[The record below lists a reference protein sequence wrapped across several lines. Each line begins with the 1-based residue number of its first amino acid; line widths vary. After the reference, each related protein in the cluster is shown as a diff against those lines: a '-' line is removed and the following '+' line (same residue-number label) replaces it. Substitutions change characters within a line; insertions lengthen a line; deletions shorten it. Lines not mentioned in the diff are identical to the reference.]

1 MTKYG
6 PHSTLSMNI
15 IKIDQIKSYLSLGYC
30 CVLFMQCSST
40 TFRIN
45 NAGIAAFTTAKV
57 GTNCSEDYI
66 GIEGIYRKSC
76 HRKGTYIRMLL
87 YSCFLLMFVGSSNSG
102 FATQSRYCGGFLNSY
117 DTATIDTK
125 VRGVYSAMNLN
136 SPFQMKIRIIFIPK
150 TFLNQFSRLYGTF

>member
-1 MTKYG
+1 MYYQYFYSPPNGCLQYHTGIDGRFTTFNYDNPTTAQQTHLRNQNYRICIRQEEG
-6 PHSTLSMNI
+6 TISPSTLSMNI

-76 HRKGTYIRMLL
+76 HIEKEGTSVCIYIHVFFWCL
-87 YSCFLLMFVGSSNSG
+87 
-102 FATQSRYCGGFLNSY
+102 
-117 DTATIDTK
+117 
-125 VRGVYSAMNLN
+125 
-136 SPFQMKIRIIFIPK
+136 
-150 TFLNQFSRLYGTF
+150 